1 MQVTITREPFKG
13 WDSYVARD
21 KPGSVVAH
29 VKTAELSCEVVSATE
44 LLAKMFHPEFVK
56 WVKPSDKGGWIAE
69 IIAAETIGPM
79 TWDIAHRL
87 ISKRG
92 LTPIASEYESPE
104 LQELCESL
112 RKHLQAVATIQAK
125 IKQRAIGYGDTQ
137 RDQAD
142 DR

>member
-1 MQVTITREPFKG
+1 MQVTVTREGYKG

-21 KPGSVVAH
+21 KSGSVIAH

-44 LLAKMFHPEFVK
+44 LLAKMFRPEFVK
-56 WVKPSDKGGWIAE
+56 WVKPADKGWIAE

-104 LQELCESL
+104 LQELCEAL

-125 IKQRAIGYGDTQ
+125 IKQRAMGYGTT
-137 RDQAD
+137 
-142 DR
+142 